1 MFLCVLN
8 SKGKNAPATVPGK
21 TAAERLHNAWL
32 KLQSD
37 VNCYI
42 DSDLDKVSTIK
53 FAGIRQV
60 SNSDR
65 FLVYHARKGSLFSF
79 FLLLRLNSVIQ
90 KNVSKICRS
99 LKGWYK

>member
-1 MFLCVLN
+1 MFTCVLN
-8 SKGKNAPATVPGK
+8 SKGKNAPATVPGN

-42 DSDLDKVSTIK
+42 DSDLDKVSNIK

-60 SNSDR
+60 SNCDS
-65 FLVYHARKGSLFSF
+65 
-79 FLLLRLNSVIQ
+79 FLLL
-90 KNVSKICRS
+90 
-99 LKGWYK
+99 YKLHPTYVAYL